1 MPFRFYLLVSGAY
14 PDGRFVLGRKTN
26 RFRSVGRCTYELN
39 PRTSCGGGRVPH
51 DEAIRLLRNLVKAAG
66 GE

>member
-1 MPFRFYLLVSGAY
+1 MPFRFYLLVSGVY
-14 PDGRFVLGRKTN
+14 PEGRFVLGRKTN

-39 PRTSCGGGRVPH
+39 PRTSCGCGRVPH